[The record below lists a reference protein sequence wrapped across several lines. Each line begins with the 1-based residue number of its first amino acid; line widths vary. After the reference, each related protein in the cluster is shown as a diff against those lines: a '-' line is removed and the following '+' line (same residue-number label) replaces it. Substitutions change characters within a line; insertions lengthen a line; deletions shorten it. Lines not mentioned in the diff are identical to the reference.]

1 MGLKITHA
9 IIIETCIIGENITTI
24 QRVLTT
30 SQDLIVKLK
39 GFTNAMV
46 AILVVEEPFGIM
58 HTKTKPIIMQVL
70 FVMDHTMQYK
80 IKFKLPLDGYP
91 HLINIQGSQWQIM
104 ILTVSIPLVDN
115 LLVKNGMKYYI
126 IFLFLIMVM
135 NIDRNMKMKN

>member
-46 AILVVEEPFGIM
+46 AILVVEEAFGIM

-80 IKFKLPLDGYP
+80 I
-91 HLINIQGSQWQIM
+91 
-104 ILTVSIPLVDN
+104 
-115 LLVKNGMKYYI
+115 
-126 IFLFLIMVM
+126 
-135 NIDRNMKMKN
+135 